1 MRCLAQQRGVTLVE
15 ILVGFVIFT
24 TSLVAILD
32 FVSEQN
38 YHYHRSSTYL
48 EKLQT
53 VYDYSV
59 LDLDMSQHLSDSA
72 LSSDFNLSISALA
85 MDAFGQGDSQ
95 RLLVRFEY
103 RIPGP
108 ESDLTWAVIKFE

>member
-1 MRCLAQQRGVTLVE
+1 MRWSARQRGVTLVE

-48 EKLQT
+48 EKMQA
-53 VYDYSV
+53 VYDYSA
-59 LDLDMSQHLSDSA
+59 LDLKMSQHLSDSA
-72 LSSDFNLSISALA
+72 LSSDFDMAISASA